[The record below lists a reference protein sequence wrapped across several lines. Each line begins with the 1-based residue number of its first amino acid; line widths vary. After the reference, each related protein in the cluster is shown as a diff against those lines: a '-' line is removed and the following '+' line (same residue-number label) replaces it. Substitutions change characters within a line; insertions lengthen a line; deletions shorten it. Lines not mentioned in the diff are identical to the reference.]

1 VEIYL
6 LRHGCTSSPGT
17 YNGRTDVSLSEE
29 GRNQVRAL
37 QPFISTM
44 RFDRCYCSPLS
55 RCQNTFELLDFDSPC
70 SIESDLLEIDFGRW
84 EGLTFTE
91 IEKRFPDQLERWAR
105 QQERFTFP
113 DGEMITAF
121 NSRVC
126 RWFDK
131 LLTKDYERVFIVS
144 HGGVL
149 RTGICHLLG
158 FDSAQAFAFHVKE
171 GHLSTVN
178 VSDGFGRLDLFN
190 WCVQ

>member
-1 VEIYL
+1 M
-6 LRHGCTSSPGT
+6 
-17 YNGRTDVSLSEE
+17 SE
-29 GRNQVRAL
+29 L

-44 RFDRCYCSPLS
+44 RFDRCYSSPLS
-55 RCQNTFELLDFDSPC
+55 RCQETFELLNIGSPC

-84 EGLTFTE
+84 EGLTFAR
-91 IEKRFPDQLERWAR
+91 IEKQFPDQLEQWVK

-113 DGEMITAF
+113 DGELITAF

-158 FDSAQAFAFHVKE
+158 FDSAQAFAFQVKE
-171 GHLSTVN
+171 GHLSTVI

-190 WCVQ
+190 WCVQEN